1 MGSAAAV
8 TQVNL
13 KHSTARHSRAQ
24 HGTAQQSTARHNTGR
39 NSPAQPK
46 TAQPSPTQHST
57 AQHQRQQQNPLAAD
71 QINGAAHVDI
81 HKVHVTVLL
90 DQLSS
95 TCQGIC
101 IATTH
106 LYPEH
111 IFTWVAFQQ
120 GPF

>member
-90 DQLSS
+90 DQHTLVPRTYLHMGGVSTRPILSPAL
-95 TCQGIC
+95 G
-101 IATTH
+101 AD
-106 LYPEH
+106 
-111 IFTWVAFQQ
+111 
-120 GPF
+120 